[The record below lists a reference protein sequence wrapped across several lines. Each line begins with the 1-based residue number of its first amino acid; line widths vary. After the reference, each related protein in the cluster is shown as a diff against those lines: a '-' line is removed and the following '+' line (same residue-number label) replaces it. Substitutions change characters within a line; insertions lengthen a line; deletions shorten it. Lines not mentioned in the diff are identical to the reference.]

1 MKGDNIMKRKDLFLI
16 GEVAKKLGI
25 HDQTIRMYERK
36 LLIKP
41 RRTENHT
48 RLFSKDDITK
58 ITIII
63 TLTQEIGLN
72 LSGVKI
78 VSALA
83 KKLKMSDD
91 ELLDFIYDHTSEF
104 KT

>member
-36 LLIKP
+36 LLLKP
-41 RRTENHT
+41 RRTENQT

-78 VSALA
+78 VFVLA

>member
-1 MKGDNIMKRKDLFLI
+1 MKEYMLI
-16 GEVAKKLGI
+16 GEVAKRLGI

-36 LLIKP
+36 HLIKP
-41 RRTENHT
+41 HRTSNNT
-48 RLFSKDDITK
+48 RLFSQNDVTK

-78 VSALA
+78 VFSLA
-83 KKLKMSDD
+83 RRLKMTDD
-91 ELLDFIYDHTSEF
+91 ELLDFIYDHHSEF
-104 KT
+104 QV